1 MPTTRIT
8 VDEYEQM
15 IESGVL
21 TEKDRVVLIR
31 GEVVPKMSIGTPH
44 SACVKR
50 LNDLVSSRK
59 TDRFLVG
66 VQDPIR
72 LPDSEPEPDL
82 TLLRRRDDFY
92 LSGHPQPDDILLL
105 IEVAD
110 SSLDEDREVM
120 RPLYAEAGIREYWIV
135 NLRDQCLEVYRQPQ
149 PDGSYRE
156 IQILR
161 RGQQVEITALPG
173 LSFAVEDLF

>member
-15 IESGVL
+15 IESGIL

-31 GEVVPKMSIGTPH
+31 GEVVPKMAMGPNHAASVRRLTRFVDRRIGQF
-44 SACVKR
+44 AQ
-50 LNDLVSSRK
+50 VSP
-59 TDRFLVG
+59 
-66 VQDPIR
+66 QCPIR

-82 TLLRRRDDFY
+82 AVLRLRDDFY
-92 LSGHPQPDDILLL
+92 ASGHPRPADILLL

-110 SSLDEDREVM
+110 SWLEEDREVM
-120 RPLYAEAGIREYWIV
+120 RPLYAEAGIRDYWIV

-149 PDGSYRE
+149 PDGSYGE